1 MGSLRGHHVMFQQR
15 TLGYESLSHFTV
27 RPGRLLTLAFHLKS
41 MRELRF
47 HSEGTEVNAGA
58 WLAHTS
64 ARHKTC
70 SWQRY
75 KVCGHVSSFI
85 TKGYSCSPS
94 MFSSCCFRIAE
105 DSCRCI
111 RSLAQKRTTTNNIM
125 IA

>member
-1 MGSLRGHHVMFQQR
+1 MGSLRGHYVKFQRR
-15 TLGYESLSHFTV
+15 TLVYEALSHFTV
-27 RPGRLLTLAFHLKS
+27 RPGRLLTLAIHLKT

-75 KVCGHVSSFI
+75 KVCGHASSFI
-85 TKGYSCSPS
+85 TKGYTWSPS
-94 MFSSCCFRIAE
+94 MSSSWCFRIEE

-111 RSLAQKRTTTNNIM
+111 RSLAQKRTTTNNMM